1 MIGSCA
7 SRCAASPR
15 RNSLARLIHE
25 KESVAAWVTS
35 PRQEALSPD
44 ALTAAVDAARQAF
57 AAAADLDALARAKTE
72 HLGDRSPLA
81 LARQALATV
90 PKADRADA
98 GRLVNTSRGDV
109 QRSYDERLEAL
120 RAERDAAVLI
130 AERIDVT
137 LPSTRQPTGARHPIT
152 ILAEHIADTF
162 IAMGWELAEGPE
174 VETEQFN
181 FDALNFP
188 ADHPARGEQDTF
200 YIAPDGSRQL
210 LRTHTSPVQVRAL
223 LERELPVYVISIG
236 RTFRTDELDATHT
249 PVFHQIEG
257 LAVDRGLSMAH
268 LRGTLDAF
276 ARAEFGP
283 QARTRIRPHFFPFT
297 EPSAEVDVWF
307 ENKKGGAGWVEW
319 GGCGM
324 VNPNVLRAVGIDP
337 QEYSGFAFGMGLERT
352 LQFRNGIP
360 DMRDMVEGD
369 VRFSLPFGVGA

>member
-1 MIGSCA
+1 MGA
-7 SRCAASPR
+7 QP
-15 RNSLARLIHE
+15 
-25 KESVAAWVTS
+25 VD
-35 PRQEALSPD
+35 LSPD
-44 ALTAAVDAARQAF
+44 ALTTAVGAAREAI
-57 AAAADLDALARAKTE
+57 ALAGDLDALARVKTE

-81 LARQALATV
+81 LARQALGTV
-90 PKADRADA
+90 PKEERADA
-98 GRLVNTSRGDV
+98 GKRVNTARTEV
-109 QRSYDERLEAL
+109 QRDYDERLAAL
-120 RAERDAAVLI
+120 REERDAAVLA
-130 AERIDVT
+130 AEGIDVT
-137 LPSTRQPTGARHPIT
+137 LPSTRQPPGARHPIT

-188 ADHPARGEQDTF
+188 ADHPARSEQDTF
-200 YIAPDGSRQL
+200 YIAPDDSRQL
-210 LRTHTSPVQVRAL
+210 LRTHTSPVQVRTL
-223 LERELPVYVISIG
+223 LAHEPPVYIISIG

-249 PVFHQIEG
+249 PVFHQVEG

-283 QARTRIRPHFFPFT
+283 EARTRIRPHFFPFT

-307 ENKKGGAGWVEW
+307 VGKKGGAGWVEW

-324 VNPNVLRAVGIDP
+324 VHPNVLRAAGIDP
-337 QEYSGFAFGMGLERT
+337 DVYSGFAFGMGLERT